1 MKKIEAYTP
10 AENKGLLLNANELTL
25 NFSKAIR
32 EELKAAIDEI
42 PFNRYPDPEETEL
55 LEAYGKV
62 VGFSP
67 DHLLAGN
74 GSDQMIGYL
83 IGTYLG
89 KGKKL
94 FTLSP
99 DFSMYDYY
107 ASSYEADVVKFAERD
122 DGTYSVDDFIA
133 AAKKEQPDMIL
144 FSNPNNPGGQCLSP
158 SEVEKICQAF
168 PDIPVAA
175 DEAYIEFSD
184 IKGAE
189 ELIDV
194 YDNLF
199 IMRTLS
205 KALGAAG
212 LRVGFLIGSK
222 KRMAE
227 LKKNFVPY
235 TLNRLSMKAAV
246 IALGHRKE
254 YEPVI
259 ALIKQERQRVY
270 DTVKPYQ
277 HITLYPSQANYLRGR
292 VEHKD
297 QLLELFRKAGI
308 VIRNYDNPYYFRISI
323 GQPAEND
330 QVLQVLQAY
339 EEAQS

>member
-1 MKKIEAYTP
+1 MKKINAYAP
-10 AENKGLLLNANELTL
+10 ASQEGLLLNANELSL
-25 NFSKAIR
+25 NFSEAIR
-32 EELKAAIDEI
+32 KELKEAIDTI

-62 VGFSP
+62 IGFAP

-74 GSDQMIGYL
+74 GSDQMLGYL

-94 FTLSP
+94 FTLDP

-107 ASSYEADVVKFAERD
+107 ASSYEAEVVRFQEREDGSYDVNE
-122 DGTYSVDDFIA
+122 FIEA
-133 AAKKEQPDMIL
+133 GRKVRPDMIL
-144 FSNPNNPGGQCLSP
+144 FSNPNNPGGQCLST
-158 SEVEKICQAF
+158 SEVEKILQAF
-168 PDIPVAA
+168 PDIPVAV
-175 DEAYIEFSD
+175 DEAYIEFSN
-184 IKGAE
+184 IRGSE
-189 ELIDV
+189 ELIDR

-199 IMRTLS
+199 ITRTLS

-222 KRMAE
+222 KRMAD

-235 TLNRLSMKAAV
+235 ALNRLSMKAAV
-246 IALGHRKE
+246 IALRHRSE

-259 ALIKQERQRVY
+259 ELIKKEREKMYEAARGLQKV
-270 DTVKPYQ
+270 
-277 HITLYPSQANYLRGR
+277 TLYPSNGNFLRGR
-292 VEHKD
+292 VNDKE
-297 QLLELFRKAGI
+297 LLLSLFAREKI

-323 GQPAEND
+323 GLPEENNRVWN
-330 QVLQVLQAY
+330 VLKTY
-339 EEAQS
+339 EEEAI